1 MVLIIGTL
9 EHVNDAK
16 KTIKMVNKITK
27 KNSIMIVDSKGYP
40 NDVLK
45 NYFNFNHH
53 RCFTKKTLEYFLT
66 INGWKKKYI
75 NYSNSYGNL
84 KVNRKIY
91 SKKTNL
97 KSNIK
102 GNIIGI
108 LIKQQKRSNI
118 QFQKDRLFSSLK

>member
-1 MVLIIGTL
+1 MDG
-9 EHVNDAK
+9 
-16 KTIKMVNKITK
+16 
-27 KNSIMIVDSKGYP
+27 
-40 NDVLK
+40 
-45 NYFNFNHH
+45 
-53 RCFTKKTLEYFLT
+53 
-66 INGWKKKYI
+66 KKYI